1 LPLSVDKFTI
11 DRDRGIIYVNGDLN
25 VEGRVPS
32 FILVVS
38 AENDLATG
46 AAPDT
51 VSGSTC
57 YNSYMCE
64 LFKKLTV

>member
-1 LPLSVDKFTI
+1 LPLSVDKFAI
-11 DRDRGIIYVNGDLN
+11 DRDNGTIYINGDLN

-51 VSGSTC
+51 VSGPTC
-57 YNSYMCE
+57 YDSYVCE
-64 LFKKLTV
+64 LFKKLMV

>member
-1 LPLSVDKFTI
+1 LPLSVDKFAI
-11 DRDRGIIYVNGDLN
+11 DRDNGTIYINGDLN

-51 VSGSTC
+51 VSGPTC
-57 YNSYMCE
+57 YDSYVCE
-64 LFKKLTV
+64 LFNKLMV

>member
-1 LPLSVDKFTI
+1 MPLSVDKFAI
-11 DRDRGIIYVNGDLN
+11 DRDHGTIYVNGDLN

-51 VSGSTC
+51 VSGPTC

-64 LFKKLTV
+64 LFKKLMV